1 MSTQTE
7 PAAGAR
13 ADEVAEISYR
23 DAVNAALVDE
33 LASDPAVYF
42 MGEDVG
48 TAGGVFKTS
57 EGIAEAF
64 PGRVINTPIC
74 ENGFL
79 GVALGMAVTGLR
91 PVVEIMFSDFLPTGA
106 DALVNEIP
114 KFRYMS
120 GGQCEVPLTIR
131 SIGGATGR
139 FGAQHSATGESWYL
153 QLPGLYVCSAGTPG
167 AAYSVLRAAIQNRNP
182 VLFFE
187 HKGLYGRKGPVRRG
201 GVAEFGKAEVVR
213 EGADATILTTLLMT
227 ERSQAAARQLA
238 DEGVNVEVIDM
249 RWLRPL
255 DLATVRESLDKTG
268 RLLVV
273 EEQVHAASWGATVIS
288 RLTMEG
294 RQWAQPPQALSV
306 SDELLIPYSPPLEDE
321 SIPGVEQIVA
331 RVRELVA

>member
-1 MSTQTE
+1 
-7 PAAGAR
+7 
-13 ADEVAEISYR
+13 
-23 DAVNAALVDE
+23 
-33 LASDPAVYF
+33 

-48 TAGGVFKTS
+48 NAGGVFKTS

-131 SIGGATGR
+131 SIGGGTGR
-139 FGAQHSATGESWYL
+139 FGTQHSATGESWFL
-153 QLPGLYVCSAGTPG
+153 HLPGLYVCTAGTPA

-187 HKGLYGRKGPVRRG
+187 HKALYGRKGPVQRG
-201 GVAEFGKAEVVR
+201 SVADFGKADIAR
-213 EGADATILTTLLMT
+213 EGSDATILTTLLMT
-227 ERSQAAARQLA
+227 ERSLAAARQLA
-238 DEGVNVEVIDM
+238 DEGVDVEVIDM

-255 DLATVRESLDKTG
+255 DLATVRESLDKTR

-288 RLTMEG
+288 RLTTEG
-294 RQWAQPPQALSV
+294 RQWAQPPQVLSM
-306 SDELLIPYSPPLEDE
+306 SDELLVPYSPPLEDE
-321 SIPGVEQIVA
+321 SIPAVEQIAA
-331 RVRELVA
+331 RVRALVA

>member
-139 FGAQHSATGESWYL
+139 FGAQHSATGESWFL

-294 RQWAQPPQALSV
+294 RQWAKPPQALSV

-321 SIPGVEQIVA
+321 SIPGVEQIAA

>member
-139 FGAQHSATGESWYL
+139 FGAQHSATGESWFL

-238 DEGVNVEVIDM
+238 DEGVDVEVIDM

-321 SIPGVEQIVA
+321 SIPGVEQIAA
-331 RVRELVA
+331 RVHELVA

>member
-321 SIPGVEQIVA
+321 SIPGVEQIAA

>member
-7 PAAGAR
+7 QAAGAR
-13 ADEVAEISYR
+13 ADEVADISYR

-139 FGAQHSATGESWYL
+139 FGAQHSATGESWFL

-294 RQWAQPPQALSV
+294 RQWAKPPQALSV